1 MTWRRLALVA
11 VVGAVLT
18 ACSDSQLLDQLGER
32 SHQYVQGTTT
42 LAPPTTS
49 PDGGSGGVSLKD
61 VDRNVSWYNEGIE
74 TGPTFET
81 AVVIS
86 AVWQRGNGL
95 DRFIQASPREVSA
108 ALPGVQFLSLVPRS
122 TRSITSQLVY
132 DTASATLD
140 AGVSA
145 AFGLWSGEPYRAQD
159 DQVGVLRIGQELTM
173 RRRDGIRLI
182 EVEDGINLL
191 WTDGA
196 YQYELFCNEVLAE
209 QQCQRLARSVVPL
222 EVIVG
227 LGLPED

>member
-1 MTWRRLALVA
+1 MTWRRLALVT
-11 VVGAVLT
+11 VVVAVLA

-49 PDGGSGGVSLKD
+49 PGGGPGGVPLKD

-159 DQVGVLRIGQELTM
+159 DQVSVLRIGQELTV
-173 RRRDGIRLI
+173 RRRDGIQLI

-196 YQYELFCNEVLAE
+196 YQYELFCNEVLAK

-222 EVIVG
+222 ELIVG
-227 LGLPED
+227 PGVPED

>member
-11 VVGAVLT
+11 VVAALLT

-42 LAPPTTS
+42 IPPVTTD
-49 PDGGSGGVSLKD
+49 PSGGENGIPLKD
-61 VDRNVSWYNEGIE
+61 VARNVTWYNEGIE

-86 AVWQRGNGL
+86 AVWQRGNGQ

-108 ALPGVQFLSLVPRS
+108 ALPGVQFLSLVPR
-122 TRSITSQLVY
+122 TTQSITSQLVY

-145 AFGLWSGEPYRAQD
+145 AFGLWSGDPYRAQD
-159 DQVGVLRIGQELTM
+159 DQVGVLRIGQELTV
-173 RRRDGIRLI
+173 RRRDGIRAI

-191 WTDGA
+191 WTDGT
-196 YQYELFCNEVLAE
+196 YQYELFCHEVLAKS
-209 QQCQRLARSVVPL
+209 QCQRLARSVVPL

-227 LGLPED
+227 PGVPED

>member
-11 VVGAVLT
+11 VVAAVLA
-18 ACSDSQLLDQLGER
+18 ACSDSQLLDELGER

-42 LAPPTTS
+42 IPPVTTAPG
-49 PDGGSGGVSLKD
+49 DRQGGIGVKD
-61 VDRNVSWYNEGIE
+61 IGRNVSWYNEGIE

-86 AVWQRGNGL
+86 AVWQRGNGQ

-108 ALPGVQFLSLVPRS
+108 ALPGVQFPSLVPR
-122 TRSITSQLVY
+122 TTESITSQLVY

-159 DQVGVLRIGQELTM
+159 DQVGVLRIGQELTV
-173 RRRDGIRLI
+173 RRRDGIRVI

-196 YQYELFCNEVLAE
+196 YQYELFCHEELAE
-209 QQCQRLARSVVPL
+209 AQCQRLARSFVPL

-227 LGLPED
+227 PGVPED